1 MHRIFMVCAVL
12 MVFVST
18 SYAQEA
24 PSKQLDDKPSIK
36 SYIFQW
42 TGDDG
47 IVHITDELGKVPK
60 KYRSKAVK
68 LEQVHKEGDGQGA
81 AVPQAVPPPDSTDE
95 ERVERDKKAEW
106 QYRMQEARRRLADAE
121 QHYRELDNK
130 RTALLATAWTKP
142 LPIAARSEAEKIAE
156 EMKTVQLEIDD
167 ARRMIEVVIPEEA
180 RKNGVP
186 PGWLR
191 ESH

>member
-1 MHRIFMVCAVL
+1 MVCAVL

-180 RKNGVP
+180 QKNGVP